1 MTSEYKET
9 WKEIKAGLGLF
20 FKVLGYSVLALIG
33 LSIAGFIAFKLWC
46 P

>member
-1 MTSEYKET
+1 MSSSYKET
-9 WKEIKAGLGLF
+9 WAEIKAGLGLF
-20 FKVLGYSVLALIG
+20 FKVCGYSVLALIG